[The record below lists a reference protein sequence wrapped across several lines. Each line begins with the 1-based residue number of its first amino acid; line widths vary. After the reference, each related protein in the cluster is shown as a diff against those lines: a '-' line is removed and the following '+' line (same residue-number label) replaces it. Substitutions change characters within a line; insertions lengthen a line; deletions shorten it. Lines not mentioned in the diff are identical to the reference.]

1 MEGST
6 LHVGEERYKS
16 VSLCIMRGEGDY
28 NSVCRRDEGVA
39 VCSGDR

>member
-1 MEGST
+1 MY
-6 LHVGEERYKS
+6 H
-16 VSLCIMRGEGDY
+16 CIMRGEGDY